1 MAAHYEWC
9 VVDGAL
15 SMATTARRAGRYP
28 QTRVGETTKAGPATR
43 GLQYQACL
51 PSFDDVSQW
60 LCRLYAVCT
69 HHLRGVLSGLNG
81 STSWHA
87 WPPGVA
93 SMAWCTKHASHPTA
107 YNTHRSV
114 SGHHGAWG
122 QVPKQSVCGAWCAQ
136 LTVEPH
142 GAKCK
147 KHPPAPQRPW
157 GTTGHHCRLACT
169 ALRTRWTCELPLTPP
184 LVNVRWAGNG
194 VCRERDGWGG
204 HHGMTICVQTWFAE
218 EVLCLFLQRIL
229 HSKNPNHTTQHT
241 RQTAR
246 AKHAPRAKVQ
256 HTRACACICMR
267 ICARAQFSIVLG
279 TQI

>member
-1 MAAHYEWC
+1 M
-9 VVDGAL
+9 
-15 SMATTARRAGRYP
+15 
-28 QTRVGETTKAGPATR
+28 
-43 GLQYQACL
+43 
-51 PSFDDVSQW
+51 
-60 LCRLYAVCT
+60 
-69 HHLRGVLSGLNG
+69 NG
-81 STSWHA
+81 STSCHA

-157 GTTGHHCRLACT
+157 GTTGHHCKLACT

-184 LVNVRWAGNG
+184 LVNVRWAGND
-194 VCRERDGWGG
+194 VCGERDGWGG
-204 HHGMTICVQTWFAE
+204 HHGMTICVQTPFAKKCF
-218 EVLCLFLQRIL
+218 VCFCRGSSIVKIPITPRNT
-229 HSKNPNHTTQHT
+229 H
-241 RQTAR
+241 AR
-246 AKHAPRAKVQ
+246 LPKHAPRASVQ
-256 HTRACACICMR
+256 RT
-267 ICARAQFSIVLG
+267 QFSILG
-279 TQI
+279 TQTRYWHTPHLMISARGVTVVANYMANDFVSRERVLALLRLCDLRATALLRKPGIYKRTYPRRALRADCDFLQEIVTRRGN

>member
-184 LVNVRWAGNG
+184 LVNVRWAGND
-194 VCRERDGWGG
+194 VCGERDGWGG
-204 HHGMTICVQTWFAE
+204 TPWNDDLRADAICE

-241 RQTAR
+241 RQTA
-246 AKHAPRAKVQ
+246 Q
-256 HTRACACICMR
+256 TRA
-267 ICARAQFSIVLG
+267 ARDDPAHSVLNSG
-279 TQI
+279 YPNPVLAYSPSHSARSYRRR